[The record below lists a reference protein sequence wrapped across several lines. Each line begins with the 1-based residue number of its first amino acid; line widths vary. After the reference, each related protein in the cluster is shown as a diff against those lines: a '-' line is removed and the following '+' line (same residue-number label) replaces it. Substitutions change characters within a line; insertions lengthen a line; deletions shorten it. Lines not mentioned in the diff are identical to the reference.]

1 MSEKVALH
9 QGRTNMSGVPDGYH
23 NITPQLVLK
32 DASAA
37 IELYNRVFG
46 AVEIV
51 RILAPGSN
59 NIFHA
64 CITIGDSRLF
74 LVDEIATAR
83 SAPKDGAVGARF
95 YLYVTDVDARHKVA
109 TAAGMKEVA
118 APEDMPWGDRMSIV
132 FDRHGQEWSLA
143 SPIRK

>member
-1 MSEKVALH
+1 MS
-9 QGRTNMSGVPDGYH
+9 SVPNGFRS
-23 NITPQLVLK
+23 ITPQLVLK

-37 IELYNRVFG
+37 IELYRRVFS
-46 AVEIV
+46 AVEVV
-51 RILAPGSN
+51 RILVPRSN

-64 CITIGDSRLF
+64 CISIGDSRLF
-74 LVDEIATAR
+74 LADEIAATR
-83 SAPKDGAVGARF
+83 SAPENGTVGTRF
-95 YLYVTDVDARHKVA
+95 YLYVEDVDARHKAA

-118 APEDMPWGDRMSIV
+118 APVNMPWGDRMSIV

>member
-1 MSEKVALH
+1 MP
-9 QGRTNMSGVPDGYH
+9 GVPDGFH
-23 NITPQLVLK
+23 TITPQLVLK

-37 IELYNRVFG
+37 IELYERVFG
-46 AVEIV
+46 AIEVV

-64 CITIGDSRLF
+64 CISIGDSRLF
-74 LVDEIATAR
+74 LVDEVATIR
-83 SAPKDGAVGARF
+83 KAPQDGAVGARF
-95 YLYVTDVDARHKVA
+95 YLYVDNVDARHKAA

-118 APEDMPWGDRMSIV
+118 APEDMPWGDRMSIL